1 MRRISRPSSTM
12 KLDPT
17 AFKRDGGAT
26 VIALHLQPG
35 AKRSA
40 VCGMFGAAL
49 KIAIQAP
56 PVDGKANSA
65 LREFLAEQL
74 KIPTSRVTLV
84 SGASGRDKRVRV
96 TGITPEQAVT
106 ALES

>member
-1 MRRISRPSSTM
+1 M

-17 AFKRDGGAT
+17 AFKRDGNST
-26 VIALHLQPG
+26 VISLHLQPG

-40 VCGMFGAAL
+40 VCGMFGDAVKL
-49 KIAIQAP
+49 AIQAP
-56 PVDGKANSA
+56 PVDGRANTA
-65 LREFLAEQL
+65 LRTFIAAQL
-74 KIPTSRVTLV
+74 KLPTAAVTLV

-96 TGITPEQAVT
+96 DGITPEQALT

>member
-1 MRRISRPSSTM
+1 M

-17 AFKRDGGAT
+17 AFKRDGNAT
-26 VIALHLQPG
+26 VITLHLQPG

-40 VCGMFGAAL
+40 VCGMFGDAVKL
-49 KIAIQAP
+49 AIQAP
-56 PVDGKANSA
+56 PVDGRANTA
-65 LREFLAEQL
+65 LRTFIAAQL
-74 KIPTSRVTLV
+74 KLPTAAVTLV

-96 TGITPEQAVT
+96 DGITPEQALT

>member
-1 MRRISRPSSTM
+1 M

-17 AFKRDGGAT
+17 AFKRDGDAT
-26 VIALHLQPG
+26 VIALHIQPG

-40 VCGMFGAAL
+40 TCGMFGNSV
-49 KIAIQAP
+49 KIAVQAP

-65 LREFLAEQL
+65 LREFLAERL

-84 SGASGRDKRVRV
+84 SGTSGRDKKIRAA
-96 TGITPEQAVT
+96 GITPEQAMT

>member
-1 MRRISRPSSTM
+1 M

-17 AFKRDGGAT
+17 AFKRDGDAT
-26 VIALHLQPG
+26 VIALHIQPG

-40 VCGMFGAAL
+40 TCGMFGDSV
-49 KIAIQAP
+49 KIAVQAP

-84 SGASGRDKRVRV
+84 SGASGRDKKVRV
-96 TGITPEQAVT
+96 AGITPEQAVT

>member
-1 MRRISRPSSTM
+1 M

-17 AFKRDGGAT
+17 AFKRDGRST
-26 VIALHLQPG
+26 VISLHLQPG

-40 VCGMFGAAL
+40 VCGMFGDAVKL
-49 KIAIQAP
+49 AIQAP
-56 PVDGKANSA
+56 PVDGRANTA
-65 LREFLAEQL
+65 LRTFIAAQL
-74 KIPTSRVTLV
+74 KLPTAAVTLV

-96 TGITPEQAVT
+96 DGVTPEQALT

>member
-1 MRRISRPSSTM
+1 M
-12 KLDPT
+12 KLNPT
-17 AFKRDGGAT
+17 AFKRDGNAT
-26 VIALHLQPG
+26 VISLHLQPG

-40 VCGMFGAAL
+40 ICGMFGDAL

-65 LREFLAEQL
+65 LREFLADRL
-74 KIPTSRVTLV
+74 KLPTAAVTLV

-96 TGITPEQAVT
+96 EGIDPEQTQT

>member
-1 MRRISRPSSTM
+1 M

-17 AFKRDGGAT
+17 AFKRDGDAT
-26 VIALHLQPG
+26 VITLHLQPG

-40 VCGMFGAAL
+40 VCGMFGDAVKL
-49 KIAIQAP
+49 AIQAP
-56 PVDGKANSA
+56 PVDGRANTA
-65 LREFLAEQL
+65 LRTFIAARL
-74 KIPTSRVTLV
+74 KIPTAAVTLV

-96 TGITPEQAVT
+96 DGIAPEQALT

>member
-1 MRRISRPSSTM
+1 M
-12 KLDPT
+12 KLNPT
-17 AFKRDGGAT
+17 AFKRDGDAT
-26 VIALHLQPG
+26 VIALHIQPG

-40 VCGMFGAAL
+40 ICGMFGDAL

-65 LREFLAEQL
+65 LRTFISDRLGLPVAT
-74 KIPTSRVTLV
+74 ITII
-84 SGASGRDKRVRV
+84 SGVSGRDKRVRV
-96 TGITPEQAVT
+96 EGITPEQAQT

>member
-1 MRRISRPSSTM
+1 MM

-17 AFKRDGGAT
+17 AFKRDGDAT
-26 VIALHLQPG
+26 VITMHIQPG

-40 VCGMFGAAL
+40 LCGMFGAAV
-49 KIAIQAP
+49 KVAVQAP

-74 KIPTSRVTLV
+74 KIPTGRVIIV
-84 SGASGRDKRVRV
+84 SGASGRDKRIRIV
-96 TGITPEQAVT
+96 GITPEQVAT

>member
-1 MRRISRPSSTM
+1 M
-12 KLDPT
+12 KLNPT
-17 AFKRDGGAT
+17 AFKRDGNAT
-26 VIALHLQPG
+26 VISLHLQPG

-40 VCGMFGAAL
+40 ICGMFGDAL

-65 LREFLAEQL
+65 LREFLADRL
-74 KIPTSRVTLV
+74 KLPTAAVTLV

-96 TGITPEQAVT
+96 EGIDPDQTQT

>member
-1 MRRISRPSSTM
+1 M

-17 AFKRDGGAT
+17 AFKRDGDAT
-26 VIALHLQPG
+26 VIALHIQPG

-40 VCGMFGAAL
+40 TCGMFGNSV
-49 KIAIQAP
+49 KIAVQAP

-74 KIPTSRVTLV
+74 KIPTSKVTLV
-84 SGASGRDKRVRV
+84 SGASGRDKKVRV
-96 TGITPEQAVT
+96 AGVTPEQAVT

>member
-1 MRRISRPSSTM
+1 M

-17 AFKRDGGAT
+17 AFKRDGDAT
-26 VIALHLQPG
+26 VIALHIQPG

-40 VCGMFGAAL
+40 VCGMFGDVV

-56 PVDGKANSA
+56 PVDGKANVA
-65 LREFLAEQL
+65 LRNFLAEKL
-74 KIPTSRVTLV
+74 KLPTSAVTLV
-84 SGASGRDKRVRV
+84 SGLSGRDKKVRV
-96 TGITPEQAVT
+96 GGIAPEPART

>member
-1 MRRISRPSSTM
+1 M
-12 KLDPT
+12 KLNPT
-17 AFKRDGGAT
+17 AFRRDGDAT

-40 VCGMFGAAL
+40 ICGMFGDAL

-65 LREFLAEQL
+65 LREFLAERL
-74 KIPTSRVTLV
+74 KLPTAAVTLV
-84 SGASGRDKRVRV
+84 SGASGRDKRVRAD
-96 TGITPEQAVT
+96 GITPGQAQT

>member
-1 MRRISRPSSTM
+1 M

-17 AFKRDGGAT
+17 AFKRDGDAT

-40 VCGMFGAAL
+40 IYGMFGEAL

-65 LREFLAEQL
+65 LREFLSDRL
-74 KIPTSRVTLV
+74 KRPIAAVTLV
-84 SGASGRDKRVRV
+84 SGASGRDKRIRV
-96 TGITPEQAVT
+96 DGITPEQT
-106 ALES
+106 RTILES